1 VLTEDAK
8 RLFDL
13 GKELFGRIATLGEHA
28 EKLRRSLD
36 STVANY
42 NQFASSLE
50 SRVLVTARKLD
61 QLDESKIIPAPG
73 VVEERP
79 KPLSAIEFELASLD
93 ELEGVARPELEL
105 PGMELPAVPAKGSK
119 KTA

>member
-1 VLTEDAK
+1 MSEI
-8 RLFDL
+8 

-36 STVANY
+36 STVASY

-61 QLDESKIIPAPG
+61 QLDESKVIPTAG
-73 VVEERP
+73 LVEDRP
-79 KPLSAIEFELASLD
+79 RPLSSVEFELASLD
-93 ELEGVARPELEL
+93 ELDGVASPELEL
-105 PGMELPAVPAKGSK
+105 PGLPPAAKSSK